1 MLRALS
7 TGVTGLRANQA
18 ALDVIGNNVANIN
31 TTGFKGSRTEF
42 ADLLSQTLTGEQ
54 APTANT
60 GGRDAT
66 QIGLGVALG
75 GVRTLFSQGTIQST
89 DHQTDLAIQGEGLFV
104 LANGADTL
112 YTRAGA
118 FTLDANGTLVDSVTG
133 FKVQGAGGD
142 IVIAPGSTLA
152 GTATTTATF
161 GGNLDASQPDGT
173 THVMTFSVNDSLGA
187 PHTITLTF
195 TKNFAAAAGRWDWA
209 ATESDANI
217 SGLTGAT
224 GQLVFNTTGGIASGA
239 APTLG
244 VTYAATAGAASP
256 QNVVLDFGSAT
267 NTAPMTGFAGASTG
281 ALTAQDGY
289 ASGSLSSFSIAAD
302 GSVVASYTNGR
313 TQTIDQIQLAHF
325 ANPAGLIREGQN
337 LFRVSQNSGPA
348 QVGTPGTG
356 GRGTLIAGAL
366 EGSNV
371 DLAREFTELI
381 THQRGFEASARII
394 RAGDEVLQTVVN
406 IKQ

>member
-7 TGVTGLRANQA
+7 TGVTGLRTNQA

-31 TTGFKGSRTEF
+31 TTGFKGARTHF
-42 ADLLSQTLTGEQ
+42 ADLLSQTLTGAQ

-60 GGRDAT
+60 GGRDAS
-66 QIGLGVALG
+66 QIGLGATLAQ
-75 GVRTLFSQGTIQST
+75 VRTLFSQGTIQST
-89 DHQTDLAIQGEGLFV
+89 DHHTDLAIQGEGMFI

-118 FTLDANGTLVDSVTG
+118 FTLDADGTLVDAATG
-133 FKVQGAGGD
+133 YRVQGAAGD
-142 IVIAPGSTLA
+142 IVIAPGSTLPGA
-152 GTATTTATF
+152 ATTTATF

-195 TKNFAAAAGRWDWA
+195 TKNFAGAPGRWDWA

-217 SGLTGAT
+217 ASLAGAT
-224 GQLVFNTTGGIASGA
+224 GQLVFNTSGAIASGGT
-239 APTLG
+239 PTLT
-244 VTYAATAGAASP
+244 VNYAAAAGAATP
-256 QNVVLDFGSAT
+256 QNVVLDFGSAA

-281 ALTAQDGY
+281 ALASQNGY
-289 ASGSLSSFSIAAD
+289 ASGTLHSFSIAAD
-302 GSVVASYTNGR
+302 GSVVGSYTNGR
-313 TQTIDQIQLAHF
+313 TQTIAQIQLAHF
-325 ANPAGLIREGQN
+325 ANPAGLTREGQN

-348 QVGTPGTG
+348 QVGDPGTG

-394 RAGDEVLQTVVN
+394 RAGDEILQTAVN